1 MPQLTLDDVTTIT
14 FPPYTTSLEVLWWTV
29 QAITLP
35 GGAISSSIG
44 SIRTI
49 KSTTISIPPLTTSV
63 LDMWHWPVTQTD
75 ISSTTYM
82 VMSSILPPLFMI
94 TNSVP
99 AGAVAPPQNTGS
111 GHQAGQPEAPH
122 NIGEG
127 GHLFVVVTSLLQT
140 AVNLLKGAVNL
151 LEAAVN

>member
-1 MPQLTLDDVTTIT
+1 
-14 FPPYTTSLEVLWWTV
+14 
-29 QAITLP
+29 
-35 GGAISSSIG
+35 
-44 SIRTI
+44 
-49 KSTTISIPPLTTSV
+49 
-63 LDMWHWPVTQTD
+63 
-75 ISSTTYM
+75 M